1 VTCGERDPPAR
12 DDGPVD
18 LALPGELEVVEADVV
33 VAVLYGHDRAIR
45 GDVEHHLRD
54 DGRVV
59 REARARVAVG
69 RHEAVDDEVAVMD
82 LLAEVA
88 AVHDATV
95 VALHEAVLGPL
106 PHEAAGEA
114 GIRLEEIP
122 VLPHAAGAR
131 AHGVHELA
139 LDERQRRPPRVVA
152 RGTERRTAE
161 TLLADL
167 PYLFVA
173 RVHARVD
180 VGEAALPVAL
190 VVHEAA
196 RVEAL
201 RPQRHLVEVRARARL

>member
-1 VTCGERDPPAR
+1 
-12 DDGPVD
+12 
-18 LALPGELEVVEADVV
+18 
-33 VAVLYGHDRAIR
+33 
-45 GDVEHHLRD
+45 
-54 DGRVV
+54 
-59 REARARVAVG
+59 
-69 RHEAVDDEVAVMD
+69 DDEVAVMD

-201 RPQRHLVEVRARARL
+201 RPQRHLVEVRARARLVAERPHDHARVVLVAVHGAGHAVEIGVAPARIVTRVVLPADVNEGVGL